1 MREVRDPVEKRTFL
15 PLFDGRRIELIDWL
29 STPLWLFD
37 LEAHRLIWGNRAALA
52 LWEAESVDSFCA
64 RDAAPKSIG
73 VRQRM
78 DILKHELEQGR
89 EVVENWTL
97 FPAGRPVLLS
107 CKMTGFRLPDGHVAM
122 MVEAFPKDA
131 SAEQPVELRMV
142 EAVRHA
148 PMLVSLFDAG
158 ARSLLHNPAAHDW
171 LHSVGL
177 DEDMQGD
184 LFLAMFDD
192 ARAADR
198 LRRRALKAGAAR
210 GKLRARGQRFR
221 LHEVHLRRVSDP
233 VSGGVCILAAQFDM
247 TQQDRLE
254 RRLERALQREK
265 VISENQR
272 YFLSLTSHE
281 FRTPLSVIDGAA
293 RRILRFGAD
302 LDPRLA
308 ERAEAVRAAVARM
321 LAAVEKTLTAS
332 RIEEGQIAFGP
343 MASDLSAIIE
353 QAVATQSELARGRTI
368 LFERIGLP
376 ELMLDRLLI
385 EQCLD
390 NLISNAIKYSYADT
404 PITVSAAVD
413 RHHVAVTVRNE
424 GIGIPPE
431 DLPRIGDRFFRA
443 NNARSLK
450 GTGIG
455 LHTVR
460 YFMGLHGGTVV
471 VRSSEGEWTEVEL
484 RFPIQA
490 AHREGSTGRRR
501 PQRPFGR

>member
-1 MREVRDPVEKRTFL
+1 MREVRDPVENPTFL
-15 PLFDGRRIELIDWL
+15 PLFDGGRLELIDWL
-29 STPLWLFD
+29 STPLWLYD
-37 LEAHRLIWGNRAALA
+37 LEAYRMIWGNRAALG
-52 LWEAESVDSFCA
+52 LWKAASLADFCA
-64 RDAAPKSIG
+64 RDVAPVSVG

-107 CKMTGFRLPDGHVAM
+107 CKITGFRLADGHVAM
-122 MVEAFPKDA
+122 MVEAMPKDA
-131 SAEQPVELRMV
+131 SAEQAAELRMV
-142 EAVRHA
+142 EAVRHT
-148 PMLVSLFDAG
+148 PMLVSLFDLHG
-158 ARSLLHNPAAHDW
+158 VSLMHNPAAHDW

-192 ARAADR
+192 AVAADR
-198 LRRRALKAGAAR
+198 LRRRALKAGAAK
-210 GKLRARGQRFR
+210 GKLRARGQQFR
-221 LHEVHLRRVSDP
+221 LHAVQLRRVSDP
-233 VSGGVCILAAQFDM
+233 VSGGLCILAAQFDM

-265 VISENQR
+265 IISDNQR

-281 FRTPLSVIDGAA
+281 FRTPLSIIDGAA
-293 RRILRFGAD
+293 RRILRFGTE
-302 LDPRLA
+302 LDPRLV
-308 ERAEAVRAAVARM
+308 ERAEAVRGAVARM

-343 MASDLSAIIE
+343 VASDLSAIIQ
-353 QAVATQSELARGRTI
+353 QAVATQSDLARGRSI
-368 LFERIGLP
+368 LFERTALP
-376 ELMLDRLLI
+376 ELMLDRILI

-404 PITVSAAVD
+404 PITVSATAD
-413 RHHVAVTVRNE
+413 RHHVSVTVRNE
-424 GIGIPPE
+424 GIGIPRE

-443 NNARSLK
+443 NNAGGMK

-460 YFMGLHGGTVV
+460 YFMGLHGGTVA
-471 VRSSEGEWTEVEL
+471 VRSCESEWTEVEL
-484 RFPIQA
+484 RFPTQP
-490 AHREGSTGRRR
+490 AHREGRPAGGGRAK
-501 PQRPFGR
+501 